1 MTKNGY
7 NAVALL
13 AIVAAVVVNAV
24 TGDKELSAGFVLLAG
39 TVVGRGDK
47 PVV

>member
-13 AIVAAVVVNAV
+13 AIVAAVAV
-24 TGDKELSAGFVLLAG
+24 SAINGDRELAAGLVLLAG

-47 PVV
+47 AA